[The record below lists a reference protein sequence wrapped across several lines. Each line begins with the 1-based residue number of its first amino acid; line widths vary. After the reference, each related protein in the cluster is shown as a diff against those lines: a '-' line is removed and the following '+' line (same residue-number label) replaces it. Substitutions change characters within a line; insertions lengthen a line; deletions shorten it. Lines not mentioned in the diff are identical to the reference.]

1 MWKLIEPSPISS
13 RWGIYIKKC
22 ISPVRIC
29 LQTRNARNASTKF
42 RKTSE
47 SKKAEKSLE
56 ISVFFLFSCLHLN
69 QTLIMAGIAGFE
81 PANAGVKVLCLDR
94 LGYIPI
100 KKAKQPVFD
109 ARSFAYPQ
117 AAVRAVFPRYYISIF
132 ISCQV
137 KRKPAEAFVLKKSLM
152 PRRRTARK
160 SGSGGV

>member
-1 MWKLIEPSPISS
+1 MHFAGSNLSTDPKCP
-13 RWGIYIKKC
+13 KC
-22 ISPVRIC
+22 IYKISK
-29 LQTRNARNASTKF
+29 KF
-42 RKTSE
+42 RV
-47 SKKAEKSLE
+47 KKAEKSLE
-56 ISVFFLFSCLHLN
+56 ISAFLVFSCLHLN

-100 KKAKQPVFD
+100 KKAKQTVFD

-137 KRKPAEAFVLKKSLM
+137 KRKPAEAFVLRKSLM

>member
-1 MWKLIEPSPISS
+1 MHFAGSNLSTNPKCS
-13 RWGIYIKKC
+13 KC
-22 ISPVRIC
+22 IYKISK
-29 LQTRNARNASTKF
+29 KF
-42 RKTSE
+42 RV
-47 SKKAEKSLE
+47 KKAEKSLE
-56 ISVFFLFSCLHLN
+56 ISAFLVFSCLHLN
-69 QTLIMAGIAGFE
+69 QTLVMAGIAGFE

-100 KKAKQPVFD
+100 KKAKQTVFD

>member
-1 MWKLIEPSPISS
+1 MNQARYHLAGEPISKNAFRRFESVYKPEMPEMHLQNFEKLQS
-13 RWGIYIKKC
+13 R
-22 ISPVRIC
+22 
-29 LQTRNARNASTKF
+29 
-42 RKTSE
+42 
-47 SKKAEKSLE
+47 KKAEKSLE
-56 ISVFFLFSCLHLN
+56 ISVFLLFSCLHLN
-69 QTLIMAGIAGFE
+69 QTLVMAGIAGFE